1 MVETVKPNVGADMLR
16 IHRVI
21 TRGLDVA
28 TQRGTAFAH
37 DGFPSTAIQEGF
49 STYLRA
55 LSGVLDA
62 HHLGEDE
69 TAFPYFRKK
78 QPDAPYDKLTADHRV
93 IEGVLEKLQ
102 AAVKALAGSAQPADS
117 LRDVNG
123 AVGTL
128 AGLWHPH
135 INIEELL
142 WAPEMVAALLS
153 DEENLQ
159 LGQQIAESSQK
170 HLHATEIEIPFVLY
184 NLGPEDRDIMAKAM
198 PPVVTQQLV
207 PLVWRAKWA
216 PMKSFLLE

>member
-1 MVETVKPNVGADMLR
+1 MAETVKPNVGADMLR

-28 TQRGTAFAH
+28 AQRGAAFAR
-37 DGFPSTAIQEGF
+37 DGFPSPAIQEGF
-49 STYLRA
+49 LTYLRA

-69 TAFPYFRKK
+69 TAFPYFRDKL
-78 QPDAPYDKLTADHRV
+78 PNAPYDKLMADHRV

-102 AAVKALAGSAQPADS
+102 AAVKAVAGSAQPADS
-117 LRDVNG
+117 LRDVNR

-135 INIEELL
+135 IGIEEALWDPETVASLL
-142 WAPEMVAALLS
+142 DE
-153 DEENLQ
+153 EENLQ
-159 LGQQIAESSQK
+159 LGQKLAESSQK

-184 NLGPEDRDIMAKAM
+184 NLGPEDRAVMAKM
-198 PPVVTQQLV
+198 LPPVVTQQLV

-216 PMKSFLLE
+216 PMKPFLLE